1 MNGSNESKM
10 DGVVSAGLLLTGGR
24 SRRMGFDKA
33 LIRIGNRTLAQRTGS
48 ILTTVCPF
56 VLEVGPGY
64 SDLPAVH
71 EVQPGQGPL
80 AAIAAGWAALKG
92 TKWEGPVIV
101 VATDLPLLSEQVLH
115 WIADHPAPGTVVPV
129 VDGRAQPLCARYSP
143 EVLERAVDLVDAG
156 ERSVMA
162 LVDGAGVTQV
172 DAGVLSAGL
181 QDADTPADLD
191 RLGLRA

>member
-1 MNGSNESKM
+1 
-10 DGVVSAGLLLTGGR
+10 
-24 SRRMGFDKA
+24 MGFDKA
-33 LIRIGNRTLAQRTGS
+33 LIRIGDGTLAQRTGS
-48 ILTTVCPF
+48 ILTSVCPF

-64 SDLPAVH
+64 SDLPVVH
-71 EVQPGQGPL
+71 EVEPGQGPL
-80 AAIAAGWAALKG
+80 AAIASGWAALKG
-92 TKWEGPVIV
+92 AKWDGPVIV
-101 VATDLPLLSEQVLH
+101 VATDLPLLSEEALR
-115 WIADHPAPGTVVPV
+115 WIADHPASGTVVPV

-143 EVLERAVDLVDAG
+143 DALERAVELVAAG

-162 LVDGAGVTQV
+162 LVDEEGVTRV